1 MRRQRFSQVQF
12 RESYEART
20 RRVIAGEQSYQ
31 SRCLSTHNTAVVFA
45 SSWIVPDNAGV
56 LLIGVLGTWNRSDV
70 HDGPCKAFCIL
81 HPCRADINHLG
92 QSLRFFSTIRRVKYA
107 LSFFNLR
114 AQPDHVVFF
123 LVALPSMFDQTNRD
137 SIRGNIQDLNV
148 NFSYDTKHKGDTSVY
163 LSVILLSV
171 EFHISIRH

>member
-1 MRRQRFSQVQF
+1 M
-12 RESYEART
+12 
-20 RRVIAGEQSYQ
+20 
-31 SRCLSTHNTAVVFA
+31 
-45 SSWIVPDNAGV
+45 
-56 LLIGVLGTWNRSDV
+56 
-70 HDGPCKAFCIL
+70 
-81 HPCRADINHLG
+81 
-92 QSLRFFSTIRRVKYA
+92 KYA

-148 NFSYDTKHKGDTSVY
+148 NFSYDTKHKVDTSVY